1 MRKPKRLPE
10 AESYLVKIV
19 SKISKRLDKAVS
31 PETTLNRIK
40 LSEGEPPLGLGEEN
54 KAPTQH

>member
-1 MRKPKRLPE
+1 MKHKPKRLPE
-10 AESYLVKIV
+10 AESYLVRIV
-19 SKISKRLDKAVS
+19 SKIPNPFAKVS